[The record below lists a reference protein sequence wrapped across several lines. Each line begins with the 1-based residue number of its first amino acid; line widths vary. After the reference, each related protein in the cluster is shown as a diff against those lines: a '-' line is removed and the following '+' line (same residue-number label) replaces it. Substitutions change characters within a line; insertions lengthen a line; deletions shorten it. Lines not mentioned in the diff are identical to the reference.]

1 MAENEKGRRRANG
14 LALTQTICKS
24 HHSFKVTDT
33 ALDGFRQEQID
44 IVGLIAARSGVAAAT
59 VQAHLTAFG
68 LGARS

>member
-14 LALTQTICKS
+14 LALTQTTCETN
-24 HHSFKVTDT
+24 HSFRVTNT
-33 ALDGFRQEQID
+33 ALDGFRQEEID

-68 LGARS
+68 MGARS